1 MKKTAAATAL
11 ALCGLVPAL
20 ALACEYDASTSA
32 SATPPSQLAATP
44 APVASRMPVSAVL
57 TAPAAKPT
65 AKQGVTKT
73 REPAANTTVAVVS
86 IK

>member
-1 MKKTAAATAL
+1 MKRTSAATAL
-11 ALCGLVPAL
+11 ALFGLVSAP

-44 APVASRMPVSAVL
+44 VPAATKMRASSVL
-57 TAPAAKPT
+57 AAPAAKPV
-65 AKQGVTKT
+65 AKEV
-73 REPAANTTVAVVS
+73 ANKNKETVADAKVAAVS